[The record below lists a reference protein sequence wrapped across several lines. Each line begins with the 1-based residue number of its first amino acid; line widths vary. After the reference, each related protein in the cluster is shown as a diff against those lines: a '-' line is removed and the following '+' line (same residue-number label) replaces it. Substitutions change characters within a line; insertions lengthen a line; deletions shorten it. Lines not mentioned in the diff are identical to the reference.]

1 MAANIQAPKG
11 TKDILPKNSGTW
23 QLVEDVMRDEASI
36 HGFEEIRT
44 PVFERTELFE
54 RSVGDTTDV
63 VQKEMYTFSD
73 KGNRSISLRPE
84 GTAGVVRALLEHA
97 LINEGVPQKFYYLIS
112 CYRYEN
118 TQEGRQREFH
128 QFGCEAFGAAAPV
141 ADAELIALAHGIFER
156 LGIRNLSLEINS
168 IGCPECRA
176 KYHAALKAFL
186 EASKSELCDTCL
198 ERLDKNPMR
207 ILDW

>member
-44 PVFERTELFE
+44 PVFERTELLNVLLEIQQMLSRKRCILF
-54 RSVGDTTDV
+54 
-63 VQKEMYTFSD
+63 D

-176 KYHAALKAFL
+176 KYHAALKAFGGF
-186 EASKSELCDTCL
+186 KV
-198 ERLDKNPMR
+198 RVMR
-207 ILDW
+207 YLLTTSG

>member
-63 VQKEMYTFSD
+63 VQKEMYTFLD

-97 LINEGVPQKFYYLIS
+97 LINEGVPKILLFIS

-128 QFGCEAFGAAAPV
+128 
-141 ADAELIALAHGIFER
+141 
-156 LGIRNLSLEINS
+156 NLVVKHSRCS
-168 IGCPECRA
+168 SCGRC
-176 KYHAALKAFL
+176 
-186 EASKSELCDTCL
+186 
-198 ERLDKNPMR
+198 
-207 ILDW
+207 

>member
-63 VQKEMYTFSD
+63 VQKEMYTFS
-73 KGNRSISLRPE
+73 GQGQS
-84 GTAGVVRALLEHA
+84 
-97 LINEGVPQKFYYLIS
+97 
-112 CYRYEN
+112 
-118 TQEGRQREFH
+118 FH
-128 QFGCEAFGAAAPV
+128 QSPPG
-141 ADAELIALAHGIFER
+141 
-156 LGIRNLSLEINS
+156 RN
-168 IGCPECRA
+168 CR
-176 KYHAALKAFL
+176 
-186 EASKSELCDTCL
+186 SGTCFAGTCV
-198 ERLDKNPMR
+198 D
-207 ILDW
+207 

>member
-1 MAANIQAPKG
+1 
-11 TKDILPKNSGTW
+11 
-23 QLVEDVMRDEASI
+23 
-36 HGFEEIRT
+36 
-44 PVFERTELFE
+44 
-54 RSVGDTTDV
+54 
-63 VQKEMYTFSD
+63 MYTFSD

-176 KYHAALKAFL
+176 KYHEALKSFL
-186 EASKSELCDTCL
+186 EA
-198 ERLDKNPMR
+198 
-207 ILDW
+207 

>member
-11 TKDILPKNSGTW
+11 TRDILPKDSGAW
-23 QLVEDVMRDEASI
+23 QLVEDIMRDEASV

-63 VQKEMYTFSD
+63 VQKEMYTFLD

-84 GTAGVVRALLEHA
+84 GTAGVVRAVLEHA
-97 LINEGVPQKFYYLIS
+97 LMNDGAPQKLYYLIP

-141 ADAELIALAHGIFER
+141 ADAALIALAHSIFER

-168 IGCPECRA
+168 IGCPKCRGA
-176 KYHAALKAFL
+176 EGFFGGF
-186 EASKSELCDTCL
+186 
-198 ERLDKNPMR
+198 
-207 ILDW
+207 

>member
-84 GTAGVVRALLEHA
+84 GIRSALPRRHD
-97 LINEGVPQKFYYLIS
+97 VPQGFAVDLFA
-112 CYRYEN
+112 
-118 TQEGRQREFH
+118 QLVVQLQRR
-128 QFGCEAFGAAAPV
+128 
-141 ADAELIALAHGIFER
+141 ADR
-156 LGIRNLSLEINS
+156 
-168 IGCPECRA
+168 
-176 KYHAALKAFL
+176 
-186 EASKSELCDTCL
+186 KSVV
-198 ERLDKNPMR
+198 
-207 ILDW
+207 